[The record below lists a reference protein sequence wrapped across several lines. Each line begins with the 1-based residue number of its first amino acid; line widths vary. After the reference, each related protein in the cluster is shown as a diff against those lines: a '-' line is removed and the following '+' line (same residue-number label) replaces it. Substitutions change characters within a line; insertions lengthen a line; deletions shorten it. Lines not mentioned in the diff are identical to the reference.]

1 MEAQSLARGRWVARW
16 LSRASWEVPC
26 LPHRADGPRLGL
38 RELPGALVCWSGG
51 WAGRGRL
58 GGAGICL
65 RLQQEP
71 RAGTA
76 GGSRPT
82 TAGWWGP
89 RAGHGLGAP
98 SCARCGWDRQRH
110 GGGRARLRPRVCA
123 CARGCT
129 VPAAVPTG
137 AAGRV
142 AAAAGLAGRVRAA
155 AARGP
160 AGPRVAALPGHHV
173 RLHRGCLHLLRAP
186 GRGEG
191 PGARPG
197 GSHSRLGR
205 MGPQRPQ

>member
-1 MEAQSLARGRWVARW
+1 MEAQSLARGRWVA
-16 LSRASWEVPC
+16 RASWEVPC

-110 GGGRARLRPRVCA
+110 GGGRARLVPPGRACPGTASARVRMCAGLHSAGRRPHRSCWPSGSCGRARGA
-123 CARGCT
+123 CAGGC
-129 VPAAVPTG
+129 
-137 AAGRV
+137 
-142 AAAAGLAGRVRAA
+142 
-155 AARGP
+155 
-160 AGPRVAALPGHHV
+160 
-173 RLHRGCLHLLRAP
+173 
-186 GRGEG
+186 
-191 PGARPG
+191 GARPCWPSCG
-197 GSHSRLGR
+197 CSAWASRSAAPWLSTSSPSSWSR
-205 MGPQRPQ
+205 